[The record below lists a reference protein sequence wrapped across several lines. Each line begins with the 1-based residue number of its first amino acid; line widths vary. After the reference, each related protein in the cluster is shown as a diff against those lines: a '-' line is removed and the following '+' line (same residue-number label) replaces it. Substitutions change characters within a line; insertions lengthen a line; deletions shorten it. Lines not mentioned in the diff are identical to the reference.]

1 MTAPRPVLGR
11 MPAAFLFAW
20 TAVAAASCT
29 VLPPAAAPNPSRH
42 PVAVQQGPDG
52 RFMACTAC
60 EPPTPKSLPLATQT
74 RQAGRPALT
83 SPPTPPHRTSTPAS
97 SPTPR
102 TTTSRRI
109 EHATLTFAHGAASLD
124 PRAQRALLALKPLLV
139 HASTVRIVGFTDNA
153 GSQPANDR
161 IAEARA
167 LSVLR
172 QVRDLLGS
180 QDRSGPALSATGQG
194 KCCYLNDNA
203 SPLDRAL
210 NRRVELVLTLEDSDV
225 SARLVARHADLLSP
239 RPSPRTSARTSTS
252 EVAHD
257 ARAHP

>member
-1 MTAPRPVLGR
+1 MTAPRPRLGR
-11 MPAAFLFAW
+11 VPAAFPFAW

-29 VLPPAAAPNPSRH
+29 VLPPADAPNLSRL
-42 PVAVQQGPDG
+42 PVAIQQGHDG

-74 RQAGRPALT
+74 RQASRPAL
-83 SPPTPPHRTSTPAS
+83 PAPATPPDRTSTPAS
-97 SPTPR
+97 SPTPQP
-102 TTTSRRI
+102 TAARRI
-109 EHATLTFAHGAASLD
+109 ERATLTFAPAAASLD

-153 GSQPANDR
+153 GSQSANDR
-161 IAEARA
+161 LAEARA

-172 QVRDLLGS
+172 QLRGLLGS
-180 QDRSGPALSATGQG
+180 QDRIGPALSATGQG

-210 NRRVELVLTLEDSDV
+210 NRRVELVMTLEDSDV

-239 RPSPRTSARTSTS
+239 RPSPRTSPRTSTS